1 MIDSH
6 CHLNDE
12 RYDDDVDRIV
22 SDFAADDLYA
32 AGVVGYDL
40 PSSVKAVEM
49 AEKYERIYA
58 TAGVHPSDCAGLSDD
73 EVQKILTLCAK
84 DKTVAFGEIGLDY
97 FYDDVDR
104 DTQKRALNRQLEAA
118 KQSGVPVMFH
128 LRDA

>member
-32 AGVVGYDL
+32 AVVVGYDL

-58 TAGVHPSDCAGLSDD
+58 TAGVHPRR
-73 EVQKILTLCAK
+73 I
-84 DKTVAFGEIGLDY
+84 
-97 FYDDVDR
+97 
-104 DTQKRALNRQLEAA
+104 KR
-118 KQSGVPVMFH
+118 
-128 LRDA
+128 

>member
-32 AGVVGYDL
+32 AVVVGYDL

-49 AEKYERIYA
+49 AE
-58 TAGVHPSDCAGLSDD
+58 
-73 EVQKILTLCAK
+73 
-84 DKTVAFGEIGLDY
+84 
-97 FYDDVDR
+97 
-104 DTQKRALNRQLEAA
+104 
-118 KQSGVPVMFH
+118 
-128 LRDA
+128 